1 MAVDS
6 TQAGYLTGSTGPDY
20 DAPLDRA
27 MHDVIQ
33 GITGVAGPMIRPRW
47 QPEPPATPDISATW
61 VAFGNMGGKRDTF
74 AHVSEIKTGNMG
86 QDVTRT
92 EEIEFLVSFYGP
104 NCNSYAAIL
113 ADGLMIGQNLDAL
126 RDIDTSLISCADVAM
141 VPALVNGK
149 WVKRADVRVMIR
161 RRTVRRYNVAA
172 IESAHVEIGSE
183 VFDSAINIE
192 R

>member
-1 MAVDS
+1 MAVNS

-33 GITGVAGPMIRPRW
+33 GITGLPGPMIRPRW
-47 QPEPPATPDISATW
+47 QPEPPATPDINVSW
-61 VAFGNMGGKRDTF
+61 VAFGDMGEKRDTF
-74 AHVSEIKTGNMG
+74 AHVSEIKSGNMG

-92 EEIEFLVSFYGP
+92 EEIEFIVSLYGP
-104 NCNSYAAIL
+104 SCNSYAAIL

-126 RDIDTSLISCADVAM
+126 RDIDASLISCTDAAT

-149 WVKRADVRVMIR
+149 WVKRVDMRVMIR

-172 IESAHVEIGSE
+172 IESAHVEFDNE